1 MQLVIRNHR
10 DTGEREMVARCDANW
25 DLGDSSTPAAS
36 TTRNLF
42 TVNKLQDS
50 GKTKVIFV
58 QHFVQ

>member
-36 TTRNLF
+36 TIPKHLIYITL
-42 TVNKLQDS
+42 VMA
-50 GKTKVIFV
+50 
-58 QHFVQ
+58 